1 MTPLLPDEIVVQ
13 FVPSEEY
20 MTTKLEPLETA
31 TNLRKVGDHATEDQF
46 AFGIWFDPDHT
57 KPSVDFM
64 KKGVVGET
72 ATNNFNSGDHVIE
85 LQFDGIKKPPM
96 PYVSIFQSV
105 PLYE

>member
-1 MTPLLPDEIVVQ
+1 VTTPLLPDEIVVQ

-46 AFGIWFDPDHT
+46 AFGIWFDPTHD

-72 ATNNFNSGDHVIE
+72 ATNNFKSGDHVIE
-85 LQFDGIKKPPM
+85 LQFDGIK
-96 PYVSIFQSV
+96 
-105 PLYE
+105 